1 MKKTSLVLGM
11 FVALGLLSGCSSTK
25 ETIENPTAEQVYNQA
40 YELLERTS
48 YKKAAETF
56 EKVEMEHPYSKWATQ
71 AKIMSAYAYY
81 KDKDYDSAIINIDR
95 FIKFHPGNKDIAY
108 AYYLKALC
116 YYDQIAP
123 VEKDQSNSERALEA
137 FRQVVIRF
145 PNTEYAK
152 DAEFKMAL
160 ASDHLAGHE
169 MEIGRYYLSQE
180 NYLSALNRF
189 SGVVNNY
196 QTTTHI
202 EEALYLRAVEI
213 HGKNSVCACCCD
225 KIGNELCGDRISCLS
240 LSVLTGIAHVR
251 DNRCDTACGSSL
263 ECIDHNEKLHEV
275 VVYRAA
281 QRLNNENVR
290 ASDTFLNGNA
300 DLAVRECND
309 L

>member
-1 MKKTSLVLGM
+1 
-11 FVALGLLSGCSSTK
+11 
-25 ETIENPTAEQVYNQA
+25 
-40 YELLERTS
+40 
-48 YKKAAETF
+48 
-56 EKVEMEHPYSKWATQ
+56 
-71 AKIMSAYAYY
+71 MSAYAYY

-202 EEALYLRAVEI
+202 EEALYRQTEI
-213 HGKNSVCACCCD
+213 YTI
-225 KIGNELCGDRISCLS
+225 IGLPDEAQLS
-240 LSVLTGIAHVR
+240 AKVLQ
-251 DNRCDTACGSSL
+251 
-263 ECIDHNEKLHEV
+263 HNYPKSKWFA
-275 VVYRAA
+275 RA
-281 QRLNNENVR
+281 QRLVKEK
-290 ASDTFLNGNA
+290 
-300 DLAVRECND
+300 
-309 L
+309 

>member
-1 MKKTSLVLGM
+1 MKKTSLVLGL

-25 ETIENPTAEQVYNQA
+25 ENIENPTAEQVYNQA

-202 EEALYLRAVEI
+202 EEALYRQTEI
-213 HGKNSVCACCCD
+213 YTI
-225 KIGNELCGDRISCLS
+225 IGLPDEAQLS
-240 LSVLTGIAHVR
+240 AKVLQ
-251 DNRCDTACGSSL
+251 
-263 ECIDHNEKLHEV
+263 HNYPKSKWSA
-275 VVYRAA
+275 RA
-281 QRLNNENVR
+281 QRLVKEK
-290 ASDTFLNGNA
+290 
-300 DLAVRECND
+300 
-309 L
+309 

>member
-1 MKKTSLVLGM
+1 MKKTSLVLGL

-25 ETIENPTAEQVYNQA
+25 EIVENPTAEQVYNQA

-202 EEALYLRAVEI
+202 EEALYRQTEI
-213 HGKNSVCACCCD
+213 YTI
-225 KIGNELCGDRISCLS
+225 IGLPDEAQLS
-240 LSVLTGIAHVR
+240 AKVLQ
-251 DNRCDTACGSSL
+251 
-263 ECIDHNEKLHEV
+263 HNYPKSKWSARV
-275 VVYRAA
+275 
-281 QRLNNENVR
+281 QRLVKEK
-290 ASDTFLNGNA
+290 
-300 DLAVRECND
+300 
-309 L
+309 

>member
-1 MKKTSLVLGM
+1 MKKTSLVLGL

-25 ETIENPTAEQVYNQA
+25 EIVENPTAEQVYNQA

-202 EEALYLRAVEI
+202 EEALYRQTEI
-213 HGKNSVCACCCD
+213 YTI
-225 KIGNELCGDRISCLS
+225 IGLPDEAQLS
-240 LSVLTGIAHVR
+240 AKVLQ
-251 DNRCDTACGSSL
+251 
-263 ECIDHNEKLHEV
+263 HNYPKSKWSA
-275 VVYRAA
+275 RA
-281 QRLNNENVR
+281 QRLVKEK
-290 ASDTFLNGNA
+290 
-300 DLAVRECND
+300 
-309 L
+309 

>member
-108 AYYLKALC
+108 AYYLKALF

-202 EEALYLRAVEI
+202 EEALYRQTEI
-213 HGKNSVCACCCD
+213 YTI
-225 KIGNELCGDRISCLS
+225 IGLPDEAQLS
-240 LSVLTGIAHVR
+240 AKVLQ
-251 DNRCDTACGSSL
+251 
-263 ECIDHNEKLHEV
+263 HNYPKSKWSA
-275 VVYRAA
+275 RA
-281 QRLNNENVR
+281 QRLVKEK
-290 ASDTFLNGNA
+290 
-300 DLAVRECND
+300 
-309 L
+309 

>member
-202 EEALYLRAVEI
+202 EEALYRQTEI
-213 HGKNSVCACCCD
+213 YTI
-225 KIGNELCGDRISCLS
+225 IGLPDEAQLS
-240 LSVLTGIAHVR
+240 AKVLQ
-251 DNRCDTACGSSL
+251 
-263 ECIDHNEKLHEV
+263 HNYPTSKWFA
-275 VVYRAA
+275 RA
-281 QRLNNENVR
+281 QRLVKEK
-290 ASDTFLNGNA
+290 
-300 DLAVRECND
+300 
-309 L
+309 

>member
-95 FIKFHPGNKDIAY
+95 FIKFHPGNKDIDY

-145 PNTEYAK
+145 PNTEYTK

-202 EEALYLRAVEI
+202 EEALYRQTEI
-213 HGKNSVCACCCD
+213 YTI
-225 KIGNELCGDRISCLS
+225 IGLPDEAQLS
-240 LSVLTGIAHVR
+240 AKVLQ
-251 DNRCDTACGSSL
+251 
-263 ECIDHNEKLHEV
+263 HNYPKSKWFA
-275 VVYRAA
+275 RA
-281 QRLNNENVR
+281 QRLVKEK
-290 ASDTFLNGNA
+290 
-300 DLAVRECND
+300 
-309 L
+309 

>member
-1 MKKTSLVLGM
+1 M
-11 FVALGLLSGCSSTK
+11 SGCSSTK
-25 ETIENPTAEQVYNQA
+25 EIVENPTAEQVYNQA

-202 EEALYLRAVEI
+202 EEALYRQTEI
-213 HGKNSVCACCCD
+213 YTI
-225 KIGNELCGDRISCLS
+225 IGLPDEAQLS
-240 LSVLTGIAHVR
+240 AKVLQ
-251 DNRCDTACGSSL
+251 
-263 ECIDHNEKLHEV
+263 HNYPKSKWSA
-275 VVYRAA
+275 RA
-281 QRLNNENVR
+281 QRLVKEK
-290 ASDTFLNGNA
+290 
-300 DLAVRECND
+300 
-309 L
+309 

>member
-202 EEALYLRAVEI
+202 EEALYRQTEI
-213 HGKNSVCACCCD
+213 YTI
-225 KIGNELCGDRISCLS
+225 IGLPDEAQLS
-240 LSVLTGIAHVR
+240 AKVLQ
-251 DNRCDTACGSSL
+251 
-263 ECIDHNEKLHEV
+263 HNYPKSKWFA
-275 VVYRAA
+275 RA
-281 QRLNNENVR
+281 QRLVKEK
-290 ASDTFLNGNA
+290 
-300 DLAVRECND
+300 
-309 L
+309 

>member
-1 MKKTSLVLGM
+1 MKKTSHVLGLFM
-11 FVALGLLSGCSSTK
+11 ALGLLSACASSP
-25 ETIENPTAEQVYNQA
+25 ETVEPQTAEQVYNQA

-81 KDKDYDSAIINIDR
+81 KDKDYDSAVINIDR

-123 VEKDQSNSERALEA
+123 VDKDQSNSEQALEA

-145 PNTEYAK
+145 PDTDYAK

-160 ASDHLAGHE
+160 ANDHLAGHE

-202 EEALYLRAVEI
+202 EEALYRQTEIYTIIGLPDEAKLSAKVLEHNYPKSKWSARAKKLVEA
-213 HGKNSVCACCCD
+213 K
-225 KIGNELCGDRISCLS
+225 
-240 LSVLTGIAHVR
+240 
-251 DNRCDTACGSSL
+251 
-263 ECIDHNEKLHEV
+263 
-275 VVYRAA
+275 
-281 QRLNNENVR
+281 
-290 ASDTFLNGNA
+290 
-300 DLAVRECND
+300 
-309 L
+309 

>member
-25 ETIENPTAEQVYNQA
+25 EIVENPTAEQVYNQA

-202 EEALYLRAVEI
+202 EEALYRQTEI
-213 HGKNSVCACCCD
+213 YTI
-225 KIGNELCGDRISCLS
+225 IGLPDEAQLS
-240 LSVLTGIAHVR
+240 AKVLQ
-251 DNRCDTACGSSL
+251 
-263 ECIDHNEKLHEV
+263 HNYPKSKWSA
-275 VVYRAA
+275 RA
-281 QRLNNENVR
+281 QRLVKEK
-290 ASDTFLNGNA
+290 
-300 DLAVRECND
+300 
-309 L
+309 

>member
-1 MKKTSLVLGM
+1 MKKTSLVLGL

-25 ETIENPTAEQVYNQA
+25 EIVENPTAEQVYNQA

-202 EEALYLRAVEI
+202 EEALYRQTEI
-213 HGKNSVCACCCD
+213 YTI
-225 KIGNELCGDRISCLS
+225 IGLS
-240 LSVLTGIAHVR
+240 DEAQLSAKVLQ
-251 DNRCDTACGSSL
+251 
-263 ECIDHNEKLHEV
+263 HNYPKSKWSA
-275 VVYRAA
+275 RA
-281 QRLNNENVR
+281 QRLVKEK
-290 ASDTFLNGNA
+290 
-300 DLAVRECND
+300 
-309 L
+309 